1 MKRKKEER
9 IDSSVFFWT
18 TFSLSLSHISNL
30 YVSLYEDEGK
40 KFEYVRKIRFVY
52 SKDRLVVDR

>member
-1 MKRKKEER
+1 MKRKKER
-9 IDSSVFFWT
+9 IDSSVFSGQH
-18 TFSLSLSHISNL
+18 SLSLSHISNL